1 MQNVRIVEIPKC
13 KMVSSGTGM
22 FGEEKFGRFFQWF
35 AGQPKTIYPK
45 DFLYHNGE
53 GFVWLYLYDESL
65 TPPKEFEIV
74 DFEGGLY
81 SVATDIDQQTNI
93 EEMDRQVN
101 DFLDKNGFERDDRRY
116 RMGNIITSSLANE
129 ILGYHQMDYYSPIKK
144 KTR

>member
-1 MQNVRIVEIPKC
+1 M
-13 KMVSSGTGM
+13 
-22 FGEEKFGRFFQWF
+22 
-35 AGQPKTIYPK
+35 
-45 DFLYHNGE
+45 
-53 GFVWLYLYDESL
+53 WLYLYDESL